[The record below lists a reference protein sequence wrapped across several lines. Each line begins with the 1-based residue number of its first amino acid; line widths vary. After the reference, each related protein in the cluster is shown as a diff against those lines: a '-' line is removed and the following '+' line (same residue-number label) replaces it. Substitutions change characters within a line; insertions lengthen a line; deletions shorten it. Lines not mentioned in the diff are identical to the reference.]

1 MTFWEHLDELRGS
14 LIRMAVAVVACA
26 IVAFLFKEE
35 LFGII
40 LAPHDEGF
48 ITYRLLDKI
57 NQALGAT
64 PLTAM
69 GDMDVQLINTGLA
82 HQFLLHVRA
91 SLYAGVLVT
100 SPYLIYQLFRFV
112 SPALYTHE
120 RRHAIRIVGWSY
132 LLFMLGILV
141 SYLLIFPLVFRFLGT
156 YQVSTAV
163 ANTVTIESYMSSL
176 MSITLAMGI
185 LFEIPVLCWILG
197 RMGIINASLMKR
209 YRRHVI
215 VALLI
220 VAAIITPTSD
230 VFTLTLVA
238 LPMWL
243 LYETGILIVKKTKND
258 DNVNDDDNDNQLGRH
273 TLPHTLNIQR

>member
-40 LAPHDEGF
+40 LAPQDEGF

-57 NQALGAT
+57 SQALMPSAA
-64 PLTAM
+64 LTM
-69 GDMDVQLINTGLA
+69 EGLDVQLINTGLA

-91 SLYAGVLVT
+91 SLYAGVIVT
-100 SPYLIYQLFRFV
+100 SPYLIYLIFRFV
-112 SPALYTHE
+112 SPALYAHE
-120 RRHAIRIVGWSY
+120 RHQAIRLVSWGY
-132 LLFMLGILV
+132 LLFVLGVLV
-141 SYLLIFPLVFRFLGT
+141 SYLLIFPIVFRFLGT

-163 ANTVTIESYMSSL
+163 ANTITLESYMSSL

-185 LFEIPVLCWILG
+185 LFEIPAICWILG
-197 RMGIINASLMKR
+197 RMGVINASLMKR

-230 VFTLTLVA
+230 IFTLTLVA

-243 LYETGILIVKKTKND
+243 LYEAGILIVKKTNRQID
-258 DNVNDDDNDNQLGRH
+258 G
-273 TLPHTLNIQR
+273 